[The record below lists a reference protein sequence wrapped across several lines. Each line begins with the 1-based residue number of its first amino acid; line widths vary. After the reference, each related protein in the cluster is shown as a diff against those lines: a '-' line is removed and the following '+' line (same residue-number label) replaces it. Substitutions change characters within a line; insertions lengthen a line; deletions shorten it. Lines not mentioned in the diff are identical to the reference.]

1 MALLLA
7 PAHPDSVGVSA
18 LLMKNWEQMYKEEK
32 IRLWTRWGRMSH
44 LVYHDSAIDLLFE
57 LFEEEEELWLQFD
70 SVLDDFD
77 TGTHQYHIR
86 VLQISKLGIWM
97 AMGSTIEDAD
107 LVLAKQALRVI
118 NVLPDVEFKSVD
130 DYNDPLSYVLGQD
143 EATVQEVIREAQERE
158 RERIR
163 LEALWNMTQPST
175 PPQSIL
181 QHLSTWLQGI
191 RRRAAE
197 FFSQL
202 F

>member
-1 MALLLA
+1 
-7 PAHPDSVGVSA
+7 
-18 LLMKNWEQMYKEEK
+18 
-32 IRLWTRWGRMSH
+32 
-44 LVYHDSAIDLLFE
+44 
-57 LFEEEEELWLQFD
+57 
-70 SVLDDFD
+70 
-77 TGTHQYHIR
+77 
-86 VLQISKLGIWM
+86 M

-118 NVLPDVEFKSVD
+118 NVLPDVEFKSMD
-130 DYNDPLSYVLGQD
+130 DYNDPLAYVLRQD

-202 F
+202 FEKIIQNHLPSVRS